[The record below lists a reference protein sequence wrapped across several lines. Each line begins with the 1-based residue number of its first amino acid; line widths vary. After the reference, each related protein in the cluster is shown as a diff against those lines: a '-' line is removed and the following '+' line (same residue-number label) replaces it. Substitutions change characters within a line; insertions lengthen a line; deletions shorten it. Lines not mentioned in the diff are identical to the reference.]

1 MSPRASAVRS
11 QGGFTLTELLIVCA
25 ITGLVM
31 AAVLGIYMQGS
42 QSFLIGSA
50 RVETQ
55 ENARTVLDTIV
66 RELRTATAITAVPSA
81 TNMTFA
87 DQDGVV
93 VQYQL
98 SGTTLNRISGGVT
111 TPLASGVLTFA
122 LTYYSAFDGATNTG
136 TVTTVATDVHV
147 VRVQL
152 IAGTSRAVAT
162 GSAGDQRTRVESTV
176 RLRNL

>member
-1 MSPRASAVRS
+1 MRTLASTGRG
-11 QGGFTLTELLIVCA
+11 QHGFTLAELLIVIA
-25 ITGLVM
+25 VTGFIM

-55 ENARTVLDTIV
+55 ESARTVLDTVV

-81 TNMTFA
+81 TSITFN
-87 DQDGVV
+87 DQDGVT
-93 VQYQL
+93 VQYVL
-98 SGTTLNRISGGVT
+98 SGTILNRVAGGVT
-111 TPLASGVLTFA
+111 TPLASGVRSFA

-136 TVTTVATDVHV
+136 TVTAVAADVRV
-147 VRVQL
+147 VRIQL
-152 IAGTSRAVAT
+152 TSGTSLAVAT
-162 GSAGDQRTRVESTV
+162 GSPGDQRAIVESTV

>member
-1 MSPRASAVRS
+1 MSRGASTARG
-11 QGGFTLTELLIVCA
+11 QGGFTLTELLIVVA

-55 ENARTVLDTIV
+55 ENARTVLDTIA
-66 RELRTATAITAVPSA
+66 RELRTATAVTAVPSA
-81 TNMTFA
+81 TNMTFT

-98 SGTTLNRISGGVT
+98 SGTTLNRIAGGVT
-111 TPLASGVLTFA
+111 TPLASGVVSFA

-136 TVTTVATDVHV
+136 TTTTLPTAVHV

-152 IAGTSRAVAT
+152 SAGTSLAVAA
-162 GSAGDQRTRVESTV
+162 GSPGDQRATVETTV